1 MKTFLTISLIIII
14 LFVIIQT
21 YIAIASTKSETQ
33 PYEVIRAEKDFEIRH
48 YPSATFATISSKAI
62 TYKELGSSGFRKLAG
77 FIFGGNNDER
87 QIAMTSPVHMDITD
101 SASTMSFVMPSNYNE
116 TNLPKPKNSEV
127 IISTSAEEYVA
138 AIKFGGY
145 ASESEIKEY
154 SKKLDEALKKASI
167 SYYGHFRFLGYNAP
181 YQFFNRK
188 NEVIISVNW
197 TMNQ

>member
-1 MKTFLTISLIIII
+1 MKTLLIFFLITVAVVI
-14 LFVIIQT
+14 IIQT
-21 YIAIASTKSETQ
+21 YIAMASTKSETQ
-33 PYEVIRAEKDFEIRH
+33 PYEVIKVEKDFEIRH
-48 YPSATFATISSKAI
+48 YPAVTFATISSKAS

-77 FIFGGNNDER
+77 FIFGDNSEEK
-87 QIAMTSPVHMDITD
+87 QIAMTTPVHMDIND
-101 SASTMSFVMPSNYNE
+101 SASSMSFVMPSNYNE
-116 TNLPKPKNSEV
+116 TNLPKPRNSEV
-127 IISTSAEEYVA
+127 IISTSADEYVA

-154 SKKLDEALKKASI
+154 SKKLEEALKKASI

-197 TMNQ
+197 TMK